1 MDKQQLKEWIMLS
14 LYDELSEHEE
24 HELQSYLQANK
35 SAQSQFDELEK
46 LHAAIARADKPP
58 TADVVLVE
66 ARHGL
71 RAVMKYEQQRKP
83 VMRRLRETISIWR
96 DLMPTLRSANMKL
109 ALTGVSMLL
118 VGVYLGMSGGLGE
131 RGELDTASEALGA
144 SNLLKQPDVEI
155 SNVRFLDADAS
166 DGTVEFVFEAIRPIQ
181 IRGTLDNPDIQR
193 VLAHAVVNE
202 QNPGVRLRAVNAV
215 STSQYGGGPIDEV
228 KRALVVAL
236 KTDPNSGV
244 RREAFS
250 TLIQLPYDTIV
261 KDALIH
267 VLMNDDNV
275 ALRIEAIN
283 QLQNVSPDM
292 IRSDQVM
299 VDALQSR
306 VDNDDNRYIRL
317 RARNVLEEISN
328 P

>member
-14 LYDELSEHEE
+14 LYDELTEHQE
-24 HELQSYLQANK
+24 HELQSYLQSNK
-35 SAQSQFDELEK
+35 TAQKQFDELEK
-46 LHAAIARADKPP
+46 LHAAIARAEKPP
-58 TADVVLVE
+58 TSDAVLVE
-66 ARHGL
+66 ARQGL
-71 RAVMKYEQQRKP
+71 RAVINYEQQRKP
-83 VMRRLRETISIWR
+83 VVRRIRETISIWR
-96 DLMPTLRSANMKL
+96 DLIPSLKSANIKL

-118 VGVYLGMSGGLGE
+118 VGVYLGMNGGLGE
-131 RGELDTASEALGA
+131 RGERDSGSTALRGGS
-144 SNLLKQPDVEI
+144 LLTQPDIEI

-228 KRALVVAL
+228 KRALAVAL

-244 RREAFS
+244 RREAFA
-250 TLIQLPYDTIV
+250 TLIQLPYDAIV
-261 KDALIH
+261 KDALLH
-267 VLMNDDNV
+267 VLMNDENA